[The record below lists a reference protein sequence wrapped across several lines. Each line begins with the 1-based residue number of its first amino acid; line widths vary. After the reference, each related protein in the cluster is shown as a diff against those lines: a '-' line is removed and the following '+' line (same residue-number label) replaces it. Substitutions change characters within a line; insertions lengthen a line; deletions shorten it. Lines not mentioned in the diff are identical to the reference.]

1 MTQRTAERRPLQ
13 SMTGYAQVS
22 RDTHAGQVSV
32 EVRSVNSRFLDL
44 SLRVPDELRM
54 VEPALRELIVATVQR
69 GKVECR
75 VGVRARARDDEAPQV
90 DGRVLAQIADLARR
104 VAEALPQ
111 AAPPTVG
118 EILRWPGLLGES
130 AGAEVF
136 APEVLAAARQALDE
150 FVASRAREGEK
161 LATFLRDRAGAIGAI
176 IEPLAQ
182 RSPELLAAWQARLV
196 ERLRGALE
204 QTDAA
209 VPLQET
215 MARVRQEVAAYG
227 LRIDIAEELSRL
239 QAHVQE
245 LRHILD
251 AGSPAGKRLDFL
263 MQEFNREANTLGS
276 KAAAIDLTGAAIE
289 LKVLIEQ
296 MREQVQNL
304 E

>member
-1 MTQRTAERRPLQ
+1 
-13 SMTGYAQVS
+13 MTGYAQVS
-22 RDTHAGQVSV
+22 RDTPAGQLSV
-32 EVRSVNSRFLDL
+32 ELRSVNSRFLDL
-44 SLRVPDELRM
+44 SLRMPDELR
-54 VEPALRELIVATVQR
+54 VAEPALRELIVAAVQR

-75 VGVRARARDDEAPQV
+75 VGVRTLARDDAAPQV
-90 DGRVLAQIADLARR
+90 DGHVLAQLAELVRR

-111 AAPPTVG
+111 AAPPTIG
-118 EILRWPGLLGES
+118 EILRWPGLLGEP
-130 AGAEVF
+130 AGADAL

-161 LATFLRDRAGAIGAI
+161 LATFMRDRASAIGAI

-296 MREQVQNL
+296 MREQVQNI

>member
-1 MTQRTAERRPLQ
+1 
-13 SMTGYAQVS
+13 MTGYAQVS
-22 RDTHAGQVSV
+22 RDTPAGQLSV
-32 EVRSVNSRFLDL
+32 ELRSVNSRFLDL
-44 SLRVPDELRM
+44 SFRMPDELR
-54 VEPALRELIVATVQR
+54 VAEPALRELIVAAVQR

-75 VGVRARARDDEAPQV
+75 VGVRALARDDAAPQV
-90 DGRVLAQIADLARR
+90 DGHVLAQLAELVRR

-111 AAPPTVG
+111 AAPPTIG
-118 EILRWPGLLGES
+118 EILRWPGLLGEP
-130 AGAEVF
+130 AGADAL

-161 LATFLRDRAGAIGAI
+161 LATFMRDRASAIGAI

-296 MREQVQNL
+296 MREQVQNI

>member
-1 MTQRTAERRPLQ
+1 
-13 SMTGYAQVS
+13 MTGYAQVS
-22 RDTHAGQVSV
+22 RDTPAGQLSV

-44 SLRVPDELRM
+44 SFRMPDELR
-54 VEPALRELIVATVQR
+54 VAEPALRELIVAAVQR

-75 VGVRARARDDEAPQV
+75 VGVRTLARDDAAPQV
-90 DGRVLAQIADLARR
+90 DDRVLTQLAELARR

-118 EILRWPGLLGES
+118 EILRWPGLLGEP
-130 AGAEVF
+130 AGAEAL

-161 LATFLRDRAGAIGAI
+161 LATFMRDRASAIGAI

-296 MREQVQNL
+296 MREQVQNI